1 MIPFKL
7 FYQVYLRYC
16 IANITLIIPC
26 YFLFEVIII
35 KYLDQF
41 NKQISIIRNISMIM
55 CVIVCYRLTLK
66 EILFGKYEK
75 IVVKTRFENIPW
87 KFICYSFIIEIIV
100 LILHNVIF
108 INVLD
113 IIPLWIN
120 RTIGI
125 IINYFVMN
133 FWLERYAKMEI
144 STK

>member
-1 MIPFKL
+1 MIPFRL
-7 FYQVYLRYC
+7 FYAVYLRYFLT
-16 IANITLIIPC
+16 NLFFTIPC
-26 YFLFEVIII
+26 YMLFYIV
-35 KYLDQF
+35 KSLYNF
-41 NKQISIIRNISMIM
+41 NSTMFSIIWNISMIM

-144 STK
+144 SKK